1 MKERRRVGTRGLAV
15 DRRPAGGPGA
25 GSRSGPGAGA
35 VMRSHLVLSL
45 TIASSLVVLAAA
57 QPAPAA
63 TRVDPTGVTQ
73 PAQPPAPAA
82 GAAAVEAP
90 PYDPTGKRDP
100 FQPQAKS
107 SGPPSIGEQRTP
119 LQQFELSQLRLVA
132 IIWEGGRVGTARA
145 VVEDSAGLGYIM
157 QVGTPIGRN
166 DGRVTDIEPGR
177 IVIEEWPVNVF
188 GERRRTVSVKELDA
202 GEEAKR

>member
-1 MKERRRVGTRGLAV
+1 MKKRWLVGALGAALAATSV
-15 DRRPAGGPGA
+15 AARPAVAATKVEQA
-25 GSRSGPGAGA
+25 GIEQPSQA
-35 VMRSHLVLSL
+35 
-45 TIASSLVVLAAA
+45 
-57 QPAPAA
+57 PAPVEGGDAA
-63 TRVDPTGVTQ
+63 T
-73 PAQPPAPAA
+73 
-82 GAAAVEAP
+82 EAP
-90 PYDPTGKRDP
+90 PYDPSGRRDP

-107 SGPPSIGEQRTP
+107 SGPPSVGEQRTP

-132 IIWEGGRVGTARA
+132 IVWEGSREGAARA

-166 DGRVTDIEPGR
+166 DGRVTAIEPGR
-177 IVIEEWPVNVF
+177 IVIEEWPINVF